1 MVPHEATS
9 GCQMVI
15 DPLKVHPKE
24 AAKDYSLV
32 KALVKY
38 LKQEQAALHR
48 IAEEMGRMPP
58 LQRES
63 DAVGRIEKIIAS
75 RQRRLIE
82 AQQHLQPL
90 VDRTRRRANAAGMTK
105 GGAKRTGAQ
114 LKQQRTGIKFATA
127 SCADCK
133 SVLKRGS
140 YIAICTHC
148 NIKFHSACISP
159 MFLCGQCNADLS
171 QLQAAY

>member
-90 VDRTRRRANAAGMTK
+90 VDQTRRRANAAGMTK

-127 SCADCK
+127 ACADCE

-140 YIAICTHC
+140 YVATCNHC
-148 NIKFHSACISP
+148 NLKFHSACISP
-159 MFLCGQCNADLS
+159 MFMCGKCNADLS
-171 QLQAAY
+171 QFQAAY

>member
-1 MVPHEATS
+1 
-9 GCQMVI
+9 MVI

-38 LKQEQAALHR
+38 LEQERIALHR
-48 IAEEMGRMPP
+48 IAEAMGRMPP

-63 DAVGRIEKIIAS
+63 DAAGMIEKILAS
-75 RQRRLIE
+75 RQKKLIE

-90 VDRTRRRANAAGMTK
+90 VKQARRRANAAGMTK
-105 GGAKRTGAQ
+105 SGRKRTGAE
-114 LKQQRTGIKFATA
+114 LKEQRTGVKFGSAT
-127 SCADCK
+127 CADCEK
-133 SVLKRGS
+133 VLKRGNRV
-140 YIAICTHC
+140 ATCNHC
-148 NIKFHSACISP
+148 NIKFHTVCISP

-171 QLQAAY
+171 QFQAVY

>member
-90 VDRTRRRANAAGMTK
+90 VDQTRRRANAAGMTK

-140 YIAICTHC
+140 YIATCTHC

-171 QLQAAY
+171 QLQTAY

>member
-90 VDRTRRRANAAGMTK
+90 VDQTRRRANAAGMTK
-105 GGAKRTGAQ
+105 GGVKRTGAQ

-140 YIAICTHC
+140 YIATCTHC

>member
-1 MVPHEATS
+1 
-9 GCQMVI
+9 MVI

-38 LKQEQAALHR
+38 LEQERVALHR
-48 IAEEMGRMPP
+48 IAEAMGRMPP

-63 DAVGRIEKIIAS
+63 DAAGMIEKILAS
-75 RQRRLIE
+75 RQKKLIE

-90 VDRTRRRANAAGMTK
+90 VKQARRRANAAGMTK
-105 GGAKRTGAQ
+105 SGRKRTGAE
-114 LKQQRTGIKFATA
+114 LKEQRTGVKFGSAT
-127 SCADCK
+127 CVDCK
-133 SVLKRGS
+133 KVLKRGNRV
-140 YIAICTHC
+140 ATCNHC
-148 NIKFHSACISP
+148 NIKFHTACISP

-171 QLQAAY
+171 QFQAVY

>member
-1 MVPHEATS
+1 
-9 GCQMVI
+9 MVI

-38 LKQEQAALHR
+38 LEQERVALHR
-48 IAEEMGRMPP
+48 IAEAMGRMPP

-63 DAVGRIEKIIAS
+63 DAAGMIEKILAI
-75 RQRRLIE
+75 RQKKLIE

-90 VDRTRRRANAAGMTK
+90 VKQARRRANAAGMTK
-105 GGAKRTGAQ
+105 GGTKRTGAQ
-114 LKQQRTGIKFATA
+114 LKEQRTGVKFGSA
-127 SCADCK
+127 SCADCEK
-133 SVLKRGS
+133 MLKRGNRV
-140 YIAICTHC
+140 ATCNHC
-148 NIKFHSACISP
+148 NVRFHTACISP

-171 QLQAAY
+171 QFQAVY

>member
-1 MVPHEATS
+1 
-9 GCQMVI
+9 MVI

-38 LKQEQAALHR
+38 LEQERIALHR
-48 IAEEMGRMPP
+48 IAEAMGRMPP

-63 DAVGRIEKIIAS
+63 DAAGMIEKILAI
-75 RQRRLIE
+75 RQKKLIE

-90 VDRTRRRANAAGMTK
+90 VKQARRRANAAGMTK
-105 GGAKRTGAQ
+105 GGTKRTGAQ
-114 LKQQRTGIKFATA
+114 LKEQRTGVKFGSA
-127 SCADCK
+127 SCADCEK
-133 SVLKRGS
+133 MLKRGNRV
-140 YIAICTHC
+140 ATCNHC
-148 NIKFHSACISP
+148 NVRFHTACISP

-171 QLQAAY
+171 QFQAVY

>member
-90 VDRTRRRANAAGMTK
+90 VDQTRRRANAAGMTK
-105 GGAKRTGAQ
+105 GGVKRTGAQ
-114 LKQQRTGIKFATA
+114 LKQQRTGIKFATT

-140 YIAICTHC
+140 YIATCTHC

>member
-1 MVPHEATS
+1 
-9 GCQMVI
+9 MVI

-38 LKQEQAALHR
+38 LEQERVALHR
-48 IAEEMGRMPP
+48 IAEAMGRMPP

-63 DAVGRIEKIIAS
+63 DAAGMIEKILAS
-75 RQRRLIE
+75 RQKKLIE

-90 VDRTRRRANAAGMTK
+90 VKQARRRANAAGMTTS
-105 GGAKRTGAQ
+105 GRKRTAAE
-114 LKQQRTGIKFATA
+114 LKEQRTGVKFGSAT
-127 SCADCK
+127 CTDCEK
-133 SVLKRGS
+133 VLKRGNRV
-140 YIAICTHC
+140 ATCNHC
-148 NIKFHSACISP
+148 NIKFHTACISP

-171 QLQAAY
+171 QFQAVY

>member
-38 LKQEQAALHR
+38 LKQEQVALHR
-48 IAEEMGRMPP
+48 IAEEMGHMPP

-63 DAVGRIEKIIAS
+63 DAVGMIEKIVAS
-75 RQRRLIE
+75 RQRKLIE

-90 VDRTRRRANAAGMTK
+90 VDQARRRAKAAGMTK

-140 YIAICTHC
+140 YIATCTHC

>member
-1 MVPHEATS
+1 
-9 GCQMVI
+9 MVI

-38 LKQEQAALHR
+38 LEQERVALHR
-48 IAEEMGRMPP
+48 IAEAMGRMPP

-63 DAVGRIEKIIAS
+63 DAAGMIEKILAI
-75 RQRRLIE
+75 RQKKLIE

-90 VDRTRRRANAAGMTK
+90 VKQARRRANAAGMTK
-105 GGAKRTGAQ
+105 GGTKRTGAQ
-114 LKQQRTGIKFATA
+114 LKEQRTGVKFGSA
-127 SCADCK
+127 SCADCEK
-133 SVLKRGS
+133 ILKRGNRV
-140 YIAICTHC
+140 ATCNHC
-148 NIKFHSACISP
+148 NIKFHTACISP

-171 QLQAAY
+171 QFQAVY

>member
-90 VDRTRRRANAAGMTK
+90 VDQTRRRANAAGMTK
-105 GGAKRTGAQ
+105 GGVKLTGAQ

-140 YIAICTHC
+140 YIATCTHC

>member
-1 MVPHEATS
+1 
-9 GCQMVI
+9 MVI

-90 VDRTRRRANAAGMTK
+90 VDQTRRRANAAGMTK

-127 SCADCK
+127 SCANCK

-140 YIAICTHC
+140 YIATCNHC

>member
-90 VDRTRRRANAAGMTK
+90 VDQTRRRANAAGMTK

-127 SCADCK
+127 SCANCK

-140 YIAICTHC
+140 YIATCTHC

>member
-1 MVPHEATS
+1 
-9 GCQMVI
+9 MVI

-38 LKQEQAALHR
+38 LEQERVALHR
-48 IAEEMGRMPP
+48 IAEAMGRMPP

-63 DAVGRIEKIIAS
+63 DAAGMIEKILAI
-75 RQRRLIE
+75 RQKKLIE

-90 VDRTRRRANAAGMTK
+90 VKQARRRANAAGMTK
-105 GGAKRTGAQ
+105 GGTKRTGAQ
-114 LKQQRTGIKFATA
+114 LKEQRTGVKFGSA
-127 SCADCK
+127 SCADCEK
-133 SVLKRGS
+133 MLKRGNRV
-140 YIAICTHC
+140 ATCNHC
-148 NIKFHSACISP
+148 NVKFHTACISP

-171 QLQAAY
+171 QFQAVY

>member
-1 MVPHEATS
+1 MVPHGATK

-90 VDRTRRRANAAGMTK
+90 VDQTRRRANAAGMTK

-140 YIAICTHC
+140 YIATCTHC

>member
-1 MVPHEATS
+1 
-9 GCQMVI
+9 MVI

-38 LKQEQAALHR
+38 LEQERVALHR
-48 IAEEMGRMPP
+48 IAEAMGRMPP

-63 DAVGRIEKIIAS
+63 DAAGMIEKILAS
-75 RQRRLIE
+75 RQKKLIE

-90 VDRTRRRANAAGMTK
+90 VKQARRRANAAGMTTS
-105 GGAKRTGAQ
+105 GRKRTGAE
-114 LKQQRTGIKFATA
+114 LKEQRTGVKFGSAT
-127 SCADCK
+127 CADCEN
-133 SVLKRGS
+133 VLKRGNRV
-140 YIAICTHC
+140 ATCNHC
-148 NIKFHSACISP
+148 NIKFHTACISP

-171 QLQAAY
+171 QFQAVY

>member
-1 MVPHEATS
+1 
-9 GCQMVI
+9 MVI

-38 LKQEQAALHR
+38 LEQERVALHR
-48 IAEEMGRMPP
+48 IAEAMGRMPP

-63 DAVGRIEKIIAS
+63 DAAGMIEKILAI
-75 RQRRLIE
+75 RQKKLIE

-90 VDRTRRRANAAGMTK
+90 VKQARRRANAAGMTK
-105 GGAKRTGAQ
+105 GGTKRTGAQ
-114 LKQQRTGIKFATA
+114 LKEQRTGVKFGSA
-127 SCADCK
+127 SCADCEK
-133 SVLKRGS
+133 MLKRGNRV
-140 YIAICTHC
+140 ATCNHC
-148 NIKFHSACISP
+148 NIKFHTACISP

-171 QLQAAY
+171 QFQAVY

>member
-1 MVPHEATS
+1 
-9 GCQMVI
+9 MVI

-38 LKQEQAALHR
+38 LEQERVALHR
-48 IAEEMGRMPP
+48 IAEAMGRMPP

-63 DAVGRIEKIIAS
+63 DAVGMIEKILVS
-75 RQRRLIE
+75 RQKKLIE

-90 VDRTRRRANAAGMTK
+90 VKQSRRRANAAGMTK
-105 GGAKRTGAQ
+105 GGTKRTSAE
-114 LKQQRTGIKFATA
+114 LKEQRTGVKFGLAACT
-127 SCADCK
+127 DCEK
-133 SVLKRGS
+133 VLKRGNRV
-140 YIAICTHC
+140 ATCNHC
-148 NIKFHSACISP
+148 NIKFHTACISP

-171 QLQAAY
+171 QFQAVY

>member
-1 MVPHEATS
+1 
-9 GCQMVI
+9 MVI

-38 LKQEQAALHR
+38 LEQERVALHR
-48 IAEEMGRMPP
+48 IAEAMGRMPP

-63 DAVGRIEKIIAS
+63 DAVGMIEKILTS
-75 RQRRLIE
+75 RQKKLIE

-90 VDRTRRRANAAGMTK
+90 VDQARRRANAAGMTK
-105 GGAKRTGAQ
+105 GGTKRTGAQ
-114 LKQQRTGIKFATA
+114 LKQQRTGIKFAIAT
-127 SCADCK
+127 CADCE

-140 YIAICTHC
+140 YIATCNHC

-171 QLQAAY
+171 QFQAAY

>member
-1 MVPHEATS
+1 
-9 GCQMVI
+9 MVI

-38 LKQEQAALHR
+38 LEQERIALHR
-48 IAEEMGRMPP
+48 IAEAMGRMPP

-63 DAVGRIEKIIAS
+63 DAAGMIEKILAS
-75 RQRRLIE
+75 RQKKLIE

-90 VDRTRRRANAAGMTK
+90 VKQARRRANAAGMTTS
-105 GGAKRTGAQ
+105 GRKRTGAE
-114 LKQQRTGIKFATA
+114 LKEQRTGVKFGSAT
-127 SCADCK
+127 CVDCEK
-133 SVLKRGS
+133 ALKRGNRV
-140 YIAICTHC
+140 ATCNHC
-148 NIKFHSACISP
+148 NIKFHTACISP

-171 QLQAAY
+171 QFQAVY

>member
-1 MVPHEATS
+1 
-9 GCQMVI
+9 MVI

-38 LKQEQAALHR
+38 LEQERVALHR
-48 IAEEMGRMPP
+48 IAEAMGRMPP

-63 DAVGRIEKIIAS
+63 DAAGMIEKILAI
-75 RQRRLIE
+75 RQKKLIE

-90 VDRTRRRANAAGMTK
+90 VKQARRRANAAGMTK
-105 GGAKRTGAQ
+105 GGTKRTGAQ
-114 LKQQRTGIKFATA
+114 LKEQRTGVKFGSA
-127 SCADCK
+127 SCADCEK
-133 SVLKRGS
+133 ILKRGNRV
-140 YIAICTHC
+140 ATCNHC
-148 NIKFHSACISP
+148 NVKFHTACISP

-171 QLQAAY
+171 QFQAVY

>member
-1 MVPHEATS
+1 
-9 GCQMVI
+9 MVI

-38 LKQEQAALHR
+38 LEQERIALHR
-48 IAEEMGRMPP
+48 LAEAMGRMPP

-63 DAVGRIEKIIAS
+63 DAAGMIEKILAS
-75 RQRRLIE
+75 RQKKLIE

-90 VDRTRRRANAAGMTK
+90 VKQARRRANAAGMTK
-105 GGAKRTGAQ
+105 SGRKRTGAE
-114 LKQQRTGIKFATA
+114 LKEQRTGVKFGSA
-127 SCADCK
+127 SCDDCEK
-133 SVLKRGS
+133 VLKRGNRV
-140 YIAICTHC
+140 ATCNHC
-148 NIKFHSACISP
+148 NIKFHTACISP

-171 QLQAAY
+171 QFQAVY

>member
-1 MVPHEATS
+1 
-9 GCQMVI
+9 MVI

-38 LKQEQAALHR
+38 LEQERVALHR
-48 IAEEMGRMPP
+48 IAEAMGRMPP

-63 DAVGRIEKIIAS
+63 DAAGMIEKILAS
-75 RQRRLIE
+75 RQKNLIE

-90 VDRTRRRANAAGMTK
+90 VKQSRRRANAAGMTK
-105 GGAKRTGAQ
+105 SGRKRTGAE
-114 LKQQRTGIKFATA
+114 LKEQRTGVKFGSAT
-127 SCADCK
+127 CADCEK
-133 SVLKRGS
+133 VLKRGNRV
-140 YIAICTHC
+140 ATCNHC
-148 NIKFHSACISP
+148 NIKFHTVCISP

-171 QLQAAY
+171 QFQAVY

>member
-32 KALVKY
+32 KALVKC

-90 VDRTRRRANAAGMTK
+90 VDQTRRRANAAGMTK

-140 YIAICTHC
+140 YIATCTHC

>member
-1 MVPHEATS
+1 
-9 GCQMVI
+9 MVI

-38 LKQEQAALHR
+38 LEQERVALHR
-48 IAEEMGRMPP
+48 IAEAMGRMPP

-63 DAVGRIEKIIAS
+63 DAAGMIEKILAS
-75 RQRRLIE
+75 RQKKLIE

-90 VDRTRRRANAAGMTK
+90 VKQARRRANAAGMTK
-105 GGAKRTGAQ
+105 SGRKRTGAE
-114 LKQQRTGIKFATA
+114 LKEQRTGVKFGSAT
-127 SCADCK
+127 CADCEK
-133 SVLKRGS
+133 VLKRGNRV
-140 YIAICTHC
+140 ATCNHC
-148 NIKFHSACISP
+148 NIKFHTACISP

-171 QLQAAY
+171 QFQAVY